1 MVFTD
6 QILVLKLLSD
16 MRVIGGYLKGQ
27 KILIPLDKST
37 RPLKDRVRQSI
48 FNIIE
53 HSRNENLNLNG
64 SQILDLFAGT
74 GSFGIECLSRG
85 AENVI
90 FFENNSNS
98 NKILEQ
104 NLQKLELENKTKV
117 LDYDSYEFKKN
128 QLSYNKFD
136 LIFLDPP
143 FKDNKINKLID
154 KIKKINIAD
163 KNTLIVLHRNKK
175 TKEKISDNL
184 NILREEYY
192 GISKIIFG
200 RILS

>member
-163 KNTLIVLHRNKK
+163 KDTLIVLHRNKK

>member
-1 MVFTD
+1 
-6 QILVLKLLSD
+6 LVLKLLSD

>member
-1 MVFTD
+1 
-6 QILVLKLLSD
+6 

-104 NLQKLELENKTKV
+104 NLQKLELENKTTV